1 MLFCC
6 PAGGWRGAGEPRQRH
21 GGGNRRGI
29 QRRVSVHDLVVVGG
43 GIVGLGVARLAARN
57 GFSVAVV
64 ERADLASGASSASSH
79 MLHGGLRYLEHGHLS
94 LVREALRERMQVS
107 RMAPDLTRPA
117 RFVVPFYRGDRRPG
131 WMVRLGLTLYDMLAG
146 ERRLSPHGAA
156 SARDTAAL
164 EPDLNEQGLLGSGLY
179 SDVVMDD
186 GRLAVAVAM
195 DAARHGAVI
204 HTWTEATGARPEP
217 DGTLTLV
224 ARDRLEHR
232 ELRLSGRVIVNACG
246 AWADRVRR
254 DLLCALRPGSPDPA
268 PLLRPSR
275 GVHLVFPAL
284 TRGHGITSFAPADGR
299 VVFVVPFGEYS
310 LVGTTEVE
318 VETPLTPDA
327 WHASVA
333 EVRYLRGVVARLLP
347 SHAGDPALAIT
358 SGLRPLLAAER
369 GVGSAPREHRVIE
382 DDALL
387 TIVGGKYTT
396 FRVMARDVL
405 ARAWERLGRAGT
417 TMRDPVEPLP
427 AWPAGL
433 TTPEAI
439 AEFAATQA
447 FARRTED
454 VIRRR
459 SQLWLAP
466 DRGRISAPI
475 VAAMLAHRFGWGTPR
490 VDEELR
496 HFHTRLDREE
506 RLLAEA
512 GENS

>member
-1 MLFCC
+1 M
-6 PAGGWRGAGEPRQRH
+6 
-21 GGGNRRGI
+21 
-29 QRRVSVHDLVVVGG
+29 SVHDLVVVGG

-64 ERADLASGASSASSH
+64 ERSDLASGASSASSH

-94 LVREALRERMQVS
+94 LVREALRERLSVS

-117 RFVVPFYRGDRRPG
+117 RFLVPFYRGDRRPA
-131 WMVRLGLTLYDMLAG
+131 WMVRLGLTLYDILAG
-146 ERRLSPHGAA
+146 EKRLSPHGSA
-156 SARDTAAL
+156 SARDTSAL
-164 EPDLNEQGLLGSGLY
+164 EPDLSTDGLNGSGLY

-217 DGTLTLV
+217 DGTVTLV
-224 ARDRLEHR
+224 ARDRLERR
-232 ELRLSGRVIVNACG
+232 ELRIGGRVLVNATG

-254 DLLCALRPGSPDPA
+254 DLLCALRPGSADP
-268 PLLRPSR
+268 PLLLRPSR
-275 GVHLVFPAL
+275 GVHLIYPAL
-284 TRGHGITSFAPADGR
+284 TRGHGITSFAPGDGR
-299 VVFVVPFGEYS
+299 VVFVVPFGDYS

-318 VETPLTPDA
+318 VEMPLTPDA
-327 WHASVA
+327 WNPTVA

-347 SHAGDPALAIT
+347 SHASDPPLAIT
-358 SGLRPLLAAER
+358 SGLRPLLAATE
-369 GVGSAPREHRVIE
+369 GVGAASREHRVIE
-382 DDALL
+382 DGPML

-427 AWPAGL
+427 PWPSGL
-433 TTPEAI
+433 DTPEAI

-459 SQLWLAP
+459 SRLWLAP
-466 DRGRISAPI
+466 DRGRITAPI
-475 VAAMLAHRFGWGTPR
+475 VAAMFAHRFGWDAPR
-490 VDEELR
+490 VDNELR

-506 RLLAEA
+506 RVLAEA
-512 GENS
+512 GDIS